1 MASFSSWR
9 ERKTPRLRRRL
20 DKSANKPSTAV
31 EPGCRGR
38 SEVEDKAGM
47 AREPFQDL
55 RMLRGGIVVEDD
67 MDGPSFRDPGVDHG
81 QEANEL
87 LMAMA
92 LQALADLPSS
102 TSRAANKVVVPCR
115 L

>member
-1 MASFSSWR
+1 M
-9 ERKTPRLRRRL
+9 
-20 DKSANKPSTAV
+20 
-31 EPGCRGR
+31 
-38 SEVEDKAGM
+38 EDKAGM

-67 MDGPSFRDPGVDHG
+67 MDGPSFRDPRVDHV

-92 LQALADLPSS
+92 LHAWPMILPSS